1 MSLIDTVK
9 DQFLDVIEWEETNN
23 KLIVYKYKRA
33 SGNNELKQ
41 NSKVIVREGQ
51 YAVFVKGGEIA
62 DILPPGTYSLNTDN
76 MPVLSKLKAFPYL
89 FVSPVISDLYFVNTK
104 LFIDNKWSTKNPIL
118 KRDDDFSMVR
128 IRSFGKYSFRIIN
141 VESFMIEIFGSR
153 GIVMTYDIVQYLS
166 SLVLETFATV
176 IGETKMSI
184 LDLASKYRQLS
195 NEILEKLN
203 SGSEKFGVE
212 FSNIIIEN
220 LSLPPEVEKLID
232 EQSGISMASKNMNTF
247 VQYQTARAMRDAS
260 KQESGFAG
268 LGAGVAIGQS
278 MANNIQ
284 NFMQPSDV
292 SNNNRGKVEQL
303 RDLKALFD
311 EGILT
316 KEEFETEKRK
326 ILNI

>member
-1 MSLIDTVK
+1 
-9 DQFLDVIEWEETNN
+9 
-23 KLIVYKYKRA
+23 
-33 SGNNELKQ
+33 
-41 NSKVIVREGQ
+41 
-51 YAVFVKGGEIA
+51 
-62 DILPPGTYSLNTDN
+62 
-76 MPVLSKLKAFPYL
+76 
-89 FVSPVISDLYFVNTK
+89 
-104 LFIDNKWSTKNPIL
+104 
-118 KRDDDFSMVR
+118 
-128 IRSFGKYSFRIIN
+128 
-141 VESFMIEIFGSR
+141 
-153 GIVMTYDIVQYLS
+153 MTYDIVQYLS